1 MKGVNQMMEQEM
13 AQTTTYEVIEQAVD
27 RFWES
32 IPPTWNQVRGHIRS
46 IATQSFKM
54 SVEQFR
60 ILRHIRGGRNSVS
73 DLAEAQQISRPAVS
87 QAVEL
92 LVQEGYISRQQSRTD
107 RRCVKL
113 QLTPRGNDILTNI
126 FDRNSQWMVEK
137 LEALSPEQLNR
148 LVDGLEIL
156 KIAFLD

>member
-1 MKGVNQMMEQEM
+1 MIQPATNEIIPTATDEM
-13 AQTTTYEVIEQAVD
+13 IQQAID

-32 IPPTWNQVRGHIRS
+32 VPTSWNQVRGNLRS

-60 ILRHIRGGRNSVS
+60 ILRHIRNGRNSVS
-73 DLAEAQQISRPAVS
+73 ELAEAKQISRPAVS
-87 QAVEL
+87 QAVEV
-92 LVQEGYISRQQSRTD
+92 LVQQGYIARQQSRTD

-113 QLTPRGNDILTNI
+113 ELTSKGNAILTNI

-137 LEALSPEQLNR
+137 LEALSPEQLN
-148 LVDGLEIL
+148 LLLDGLEIL
-156 KIAFLD
+156 KTAFLN